1 MSQSNENQMKENTAA
16 NIAEANGHATKVA
29 KMEQMMNNTMDNIH
43 EANESL
49 DHAESAAQIEKIKAN
64 NEKRQESIEGFKRE
78 IQEEQSFL

>member
-1 MSQSNENQMKENTAA
+1 MSHSNEHQMKKNTAQ
-16 NIAEANGHATKVA
+16 NIAAANEHATKVA
-29 KMEQMMNNTMDNIH
+29 KMQQMVNNTIDNIH

-78 IQEEQSFL
+78 IAEEQSFL